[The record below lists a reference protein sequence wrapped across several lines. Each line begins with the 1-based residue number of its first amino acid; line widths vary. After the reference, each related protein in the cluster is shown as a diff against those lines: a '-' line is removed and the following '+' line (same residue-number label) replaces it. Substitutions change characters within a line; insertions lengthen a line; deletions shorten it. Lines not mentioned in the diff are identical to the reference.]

1 MFCWKKGNLET
12 VNPESNNPYNVFL
25 IGYRCSGKSSVG
37 QLLSEKLNW
46 PFIDTDSLLV
56 SEGGISIKEIVE
68 KHGWQTFRKME
79 HLAVKQVCVL
89 DRRVV
94 ATGGG
99 AVLNADNVAI
109 MKKSGRLVWLRAEPA
124 TIEARMTRDQD
135 TEAFRP
141 ALTSK
146 DSFSEIEETL
156 IERYPFYKQAMD
168 FFVDTDNVGLDAIVD
183 SILENLK
190 RLDPDVLYRALQV
203 QGSPFRAT

>member
-1 MFCWKKGNLET
+1 MRHRT
-12 VNPESNNPYNVFL
+12 VNPEPNNPYNVFL
-25 IGYRCSGKSSVG
+25 IGYRCTGKSSVG
-37 QLLSEKLNW
+37 KLLSEKLNW

-56 SEGGISIKEIVE
+56 SEGGISIKEIVDT
-68 KHGWQTFRKME
+68 HGWQTFRKME
-79 HLAVKQVCVL
+79 HLAVKQACVL

-99 AVLNADNVAI
+99 VVLNADNVAI
-109 MKKSGRLVWLRAEPA
+109 MKKSGRTVWLRAEPA
-124 TIEARMTRDQD
+124 TIKARMTRDRD

-168 FFVDTDNVGLDAIVD
+168 FLVDTDNVGLDAIVD

-190 RLDPDVLYRALQV
+190 RLDPGVFY
-203 QGSPFRAT
+203 